1 MSMTITVQ
9 TEGVTATFIV
19 KPHIILDELL
29 SILTQA
35 MRTDGWTYV
44 TGLEAICRVDETR
57 ESSNDINT

>member
-9 TEGVTATFIV
+9 TDGVTATFIV

-29 SILTQA
+29 YILTQA

-44 TGLEAICRVDETR
+44 AGLEAICRVDEPR
-57 ESSNDINT
+57 ESFDDDNT